1 MTQQIRV
8 IVESINDLGEVV
20 GQEIIMTKSIVKP
33 NTIIDLGIRHSEQ
46 IDLLRHIQQ
55 KILDKDRARNNFLF
69 SASRVE

>member
-8 IVESINDLGEVV
+8 VVESINDLGEVV

-55 KILDKDRARNNFLF
+55 KILDMI
-69 SASRVE
+69 